1 MPNDNA
7 YLMQECGAVRCAS
20 NDAMNVRELD
30 WSLLLP
36 AEKDG
41 GVRFAEVFYILFY
54 SILYIL
60 FYFCFVL
67 NILPLTIQNRRATAD
82 QRSRHMHASAER

>member
-41 GVRFAEVFYILFY
+41 GGRSLFY
-54 SILYIL
+54 LFYFIL
-60 FYFCFVL
+60 FYFVFYSCFVL